1 MINILIKVIF
11 SHIIQLK
18 GDDRML
24 VRFNVGNFLSFKE
37 IQEFSLI
44 KGKVKNKS
52 DRVYDNGKIKLLK
65 FSSIFGANA
74 SGKSNLVKAIKY
86 AQATI
91 LKGTIKNANVSSFK
105 LDKSY
110 EDKNSYFEFEIVI
123 NNKNYSYGFEMNIH
137 KKQFVSEWLIELC
150 ANNSEKNIFTRD
162 ILKGDFK
169 SDLVIKTAGLKTKFD
184 VYSDDLKNNKDIL
197 FINEMNNK
205 AKSELYKS
213 KNELSILK
221 DVYDWFAEKLDVN
234 YPDRPISDYSYFR
247 DNNKEEIC
255 RVISGLGTGISNF
268 EIKHSSLEQ
277 VRDKVPK
284 ELLSQLQNDLEKL
297 KDLENDNKHLSTITI
312 RANEMYFMITLEE
325 ENKIDVTT
333 IVFNHGNDVEFDF
346 NEESDG
352 TRRILDL
359 IEILFVSDEKVYVID
374 ELDRSLH
381 PQLTYKFIEEFLNLA
396 NKRNIQLVIT
406 THEARLLD
414 FGLVRQDEIWISNKN
429 TKGETELYS
438 LDEYNVRFDQKIE
451 KAYLE
456 GRYGGVP
463 IFSSI
468 FPVKKVD

>member
-1 MINILIKVIF
+1 
-11 SHIIQLK
+11 
-18 GDDRML
+18 ML

-52 DRVYDNGKIKLLK
+52 DRLYDNGKIKLLK

-91 LKGTIKNANVSSFK
+91 LKGKINNRHISSFK
-105 LDKSY
+105 LDQSY
-110 EDKNSYFEFEIVI
+110 KNKNSYFEFEIVI

-137 KKQFVSEWLIELC
+137 KKQFVSEWLIELYS
-150 ANNSEKNIFTRD
+150 NNSEKNIFTRD
-162 ILKGDFK
+162 ILNGQFK
-169 SDLVIKTAGLKTKFD
+169 SDLLIKTAGLKTKFD

-197 FINEMNNK
+197 FINEMNNR

-213 KNELSILK
+213 KNELSIFK
-221 DVYDWFAEKLDVN
+221 DVYNWFAEKLDVN

-247 DNNKEEIC
+247 DSNNKEDIC
-255 RVISGLGTGISNF
+255 RVIKGFGTGISNF
-268 EIKHSSLEQ
+268 QIKHSSLEQ
-277 VRDKVPK
+277 VSDKLPK
-284 ELLSQLQNDLEKL
+284 KLLSQLQNDLEEL
-297 KDLENDNKHLSTITI
+297 KHLRDIRDIRDKNKHLSTITI
-312 RANEMYFMITLEE
+312 RANEMYFMITLDET
-325 ENKIDVTT
+325 NQIDVTT
-333 IVFNHGNDVEFDF
+333 IVFNHGNNVEFDF

-359 IEILFVSDEKVYVID
+359 IEILFASDEKIYVID

-381 PQLTYKFIEEFLNLA
+381 PQLTYKFVEEFLKQA
-396 NKRNIQLVIT
+396 NKKNIQLIIT

-414 FGLVRQDEIWISNKN
+414 FGLVRQDEIWLSNKN
-429 TKGETELYS
+429 IKGETELYS

-468 FPVKKVD
+468 FPIKKED

>member
-1 MINILIKVIF
+1 
-11 SHIIQLK
+11 
-18 GDDRML
+18 ML

-37 IQEFSLI
+37 VQEFSLI

-52 DRVYDNGKIKLLK
+52 DRVFDNGKIKLLK

-86 AQATI
+86 AQETI
-91 LKGTIKNANVSSFK
+91 LKGTIKNTDVSSFK
-105 LDKSY
+105 LDKTY
-110 EDKNSYFEFEIVI
+110 EDKNSYFEFEMVI

-137 KKQFVSEWLIELC
+137 KQQFVSEWLVELC

-162 ILKGDFK
+162 IMNGEFK
-169 SDLVIKTAGLKTKFD
+169 SDLVIKTAGLRTKFD
-184 VYSDDLKNNKDIL
+184 VYSDDMKNNNEIL
-197 FINEMNNK
+197 FINEMTNK
-205 AKSELYKS
+205 SKSELYKS

-221 DVYDWFAEKLDVN
+221 EVFDWFAEKLDVN

-247 DNNKEEIC
+247 NQSKEEIC
-255 RVISGLGTGISNF
+255 RVINGFGTGISNF
-268 EIKHSSLEQ
+268 EIKHSSFDQ
-277 VRDKVPK
+277 VKEKLPK
-284 ELLSQLQNDLEKL
+284 ELLLQLQNDLEKL
-297 KDLENDNKHLSTITI
+297 RNLENVNKSLSSVTI
-312 RANEMYFMITLEE
+312 RVNEMYFMISLD
-325 ENKIDVTT
+325 ENNDIDVTT
-333 IVFNHGNDVEFDF
+333 IVFNHGNNVEFNF

-359 IEILFVSDEKVYVID
+359 IEILFVDDERIYVID

-381 PQLTYKFIEEFLNLA
+381 PQLTYKFVEEFLKLA
-396 NKRNIQLVIT
+396 NERNVQLVIT

-429 TKGETELYS
+429 IQGETQLYS
-438 LDEYNVRFDQKIE
+438 LDEYNVRFDQKVE

-468 FPVKKVD
+468 FPVKKED

>member
-1 MINILIKVIF
+1 
-11 SHIIQLK
+11 
-18 GDDRML
+18 ML

-91 LKGTIKNANVSSFK
+91 LKGTIKNSNVSSFK

-150 ANNSEKNIFTRD
+150 ANNSEKNIFTRN
-162 ILKGDFK
+162 ILKGEFK

-234 YPDRPISDYSYFR
+234 SPDRPISDYSYFR

-277 VRDKVPK
+277 VKDKVPK

-312 RANEMYFMITLEE
+312 RAN
-325 ENKIDVTT
+325 KI
-333 IVFNHGNDVEFDF
+333 
-346 NEESDG
+346 
-352 TRRILDL
+352 
-359 IEILFVSDEKVYVID
+359 
-374 ELDRSLH
+374 
-381 PQLTYKFIEEFLNLA
+381 
-396 NKRNIQLVIT
+396 
-406 THEARLLD
+406 
-414 FGLVRQDEIWISNKN
+414 
-429 TKGETELYS
+429 
-438 LDEYNVRFDQKIE
+438 
-451 KAYLE
+451 
-456 GRYGGVP
+456 
-463 IFSSI
+463 
-468 FPVKKVD
+468 